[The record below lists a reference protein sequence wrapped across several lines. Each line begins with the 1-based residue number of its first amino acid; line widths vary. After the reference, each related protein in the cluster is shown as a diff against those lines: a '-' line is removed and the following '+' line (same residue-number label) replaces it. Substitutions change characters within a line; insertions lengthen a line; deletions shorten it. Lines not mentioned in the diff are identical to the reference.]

1 MSDTLIIAVTI
12 FVSIYMISLLVYLGF
27 RQYMRL
33 KDRELKQEHAKLD
46 DFRAHLERQLMELN
60 LKFSSSE
67 KRWSELNHLVVSGQN
82 ELSLEDGF
90 SSHVQPSL
98 FLESHGIDPRFHPVD
113 NKLLFVLTPFHDDLK
128 DEFDVAVSVG
138 SEFGFKVMR
147 GDEKA
152 SQGDI
157 FPQLLRMIVSAK
169 VVIAN
174 ISGRNPN
181 VFYELGIAHAIGKP
195 VILLAHSESDVPFDV
210 RSKPI
215 VFYRSNEE
223 LREKLSKMLVR
234 TLISSDK

>member
-1 MSDTLIIAVTI
+1 MSDTFIVALAI
-12 FVSIYMISLLVYLGF
+12 FASIYVASMLAYLGF

-33 KDRELKQEHAKLD
+33 KDRELQQQHAKLD

-67 KRWSELNHLVVSGQN
+67 KRWSELNHLVVAGQS
-82 ELSLEDGF
+82 EIPFEDD
-90 SSHVQPSL
+90 SAPEVQPSL
-98 FLESHGIDPRFHPVD
+98 FLDSHGIDPRKLTTD

-128 DEFDVAVSVG
+128 DEFEVAVSVG

-152 SQGDI
+152 SHGDI
-157 FPQLLRMIVSAK
+157 FPQLLKMIVSAK
-169 VVIAN
+169 IVIAN

-234 TLISSDK
+234 TLILGDR

>member
-1 MSDTLIIAVTI
+1 ML
-12 FVSIYMISLLVYLGF
+12 
-27 RQYMRL
+27 L
-33 KDRELKQEHAKLD
+33 KDRELQQQHAKLD

-60 LKFSSSE
+60 VKFASSE
-67 KRWSELNHLVVSGQN
+67 NRWSELNHLVVAGQN
-82 ELSLEDGF
+82 ELSFEDG
-90 SSHVQPSL
+90 SDSEVQPSL
-98 FLESHGIDPRFHPVD
+98 FLSSHGIDPRNLTID

-128 DEFDVAVSVG
+128 DEFEVAVNVG
-138 SEFGFKVMR
+138 AEFGFKVRR

-152 SQGDI
+152 SHGDI
-157 FPQLLRMIVSAK
+157 FPQLLKMIVSAK

-215 VFYRSNEE
+215 VFYRSNDE

-234 TLISSDK
+234 TLILGDK